1 MTKSESLRNWRK
13 KALIDRFRKLTYN
26 DKCEWILNM
35 KIEVLIL
42 LAVIQTEMLT
52 ELVAKKQGIVISN
65 SDLKAT
71 KLVTGYDRV
80 VSLRVRHV
88 RMTWERGSLRR
99 AKCT

>member
-1 MTKSESLRNWRK
+1 
-13 KALIDRFRKLTYN
+13 
-26 DKCEWILNM
+26 M

-52 ELVAKKQGIVISN
+52 EPVAKKQGIVMAN

-71 KLVTGYDRV
+71 KLVTGYDRA
-80 VSLRVRHV
+80 VSLRVRNV
-88 RMTWERGSLRR
+88 RRTWERGSLRR